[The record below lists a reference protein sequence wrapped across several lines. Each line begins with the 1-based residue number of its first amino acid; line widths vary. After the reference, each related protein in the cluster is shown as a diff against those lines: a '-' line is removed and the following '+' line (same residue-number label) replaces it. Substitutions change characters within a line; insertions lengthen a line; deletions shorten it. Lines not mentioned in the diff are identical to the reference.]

1 MEKTYITITEY
12 CESHEIGP
20 DFISTLADEGLIDVT
35 VVESSPQI
43 SADQLGA
50 LEMFTRLRYEMGVS
64 PEGIDV
70 IKNLLDRM
78 QQLKAELYRLRERLA
93 VYE

>member
-12 CESHEIGP
+12 CNSHNIGQE
-20 DFISTLADEGLIDVT
+20 FISTLADEGLIEVT
-35 VVESSPQI
+35 FIESAPRI
-43 SADQLGA
+43 SLEQLGA

-70 IKNLLDRM
+70 IKNLLEKM
-78 QQLKAELYRLRERLA
+78 HELKAEMFRLRERLA

>member
-12 CESHEIGP
+12 CESHNIGQ
-20 DFISTLADEGLIDVT
+20 DFISTLADEGLIEVT
-35 VVESSPQI
+35 VIESAPQI
-43 SADQLGA
+43 SMEQLGA
-50 LEMFTRLRYEMGVS
+50 LEMFTRLRYEIGVS

-70 IKNLLDRM
+70 IRNLLERM
-78 QQLKAELYRLRERLA
+78 QELKAEMYRLRERLA

>member
-12 CESHEIGP
+12 CESHNIGQ
-20 DFISTLADEGLIDVT
+20 DFISTLADEGLIEVT
-35 VVESSPQI
+35 LVESSPQI
-43 SADQLGA
+43 SIEQLGA

-70 IKNLLDRM
+70 IRNLLDRM
-78 QQLKAELYRLRERLA
+78 QQLKAEMFRLRERLS

>member
-12 CESHEIGP
+12 CNSHNIGQ
-20 DFISTLADEGLIDVT
+20 DFISTLADEGLIEVT
-35 VVESSPQI
+35 IVESAPGI
-43 SADQLGA
+43 SMEQLSA

-78 QQLKAELYRLRERLA
+78 HDMKAEMFRLKERLA
-93 VYE
+93 LYE

>member
-1 MEKTYITITEY
+1 METTYISITEY
-12 CESHEIGP
+12 CNSHHIEQ
-20 DFISTLADEGLIDVT
+20 DFISTLADEGLIEVT
-35 VVESSPQI
+35 IIESSPRI
-43 SADQLGA
+43 SLEQLSA

-70 IKNLLDRM
+70 IKHLLDRM
-78 QQLKAELYRLRERLA
+78 QNLKAEMHRLQERLA

>member
-12 CESHEIGP
+12 CNSHNIGP
-20 DFISTLADEGLIDVT
+20 DFISTLADEGLIELT
-35 VVESSPQI
+35 VVESAAGI
-43 SADQLGA
+43 SLEQLSA

-78 QQLKAELYRLRERLA
+78 QELKAEMYRLRQKLA